1 MTPCH
6 QDPAPSS
13 DPGPERLPG
22 PDDSGKIAVEE
33 VIHRLLVEGVS
44 ARNAAAYF
52 DRTYHDDIYIHEA
65 PSLPYGGD
73 YHGLE
78 GAARHASRFTE
89 TWDRWQTGEQRQLD
103 PRIIATDTEAVV
115 LWTLRAQQPGEPEES
130 RFPAISHYCFR
141 DGRVVESRMF
151 FYDTTAVL
159 DFLIR
164 AESSRLA

>member
-1 MTPCH
+1 MTPDH

-13 DPGPERLPG
+13 DPVRELLPG
-22 PDDSGKIAVEE
+22 RDDSGRVAVEDT
-33 VIHRLLVEGVS
+33 IRRLFVDGVS

-52 DRTYHDDIYIHEA
+52 DRTYHDEVCIHEA

-78 GAARHASRFTE
+78 GAARHALGFIQ
-89 TWDRWQTGEQRQLD
+89 TWDRWQTGEQRRLD

-115 LWTLRAQQPGEPEES
+115 LWTLRAQRPGEPEES
-130 RFPAISHYCFR
+130 RFPAISHYRFR
-141 DGRVVESRMF
+141 DGRVVESRMY
-151 FYDTTAVL
+151 FYDTAAVL